1 MKIRT
6 VYNIYIAKAM
16 GINVFDRYS
25 LDHFMAGFISNG
37 LLKSIKMS
45 SSTNFIAANG
55 LHLFI
60 ELLEKNESPTKK
72 QLESNKNHVGDII
85 CFLLGWLLSYHLN
98 LNIPGIL
105 YPILW
110 ILLIYVTMHEII
122 REIFPY
128 IENRLVKGA
137 YVSKRSL

>member
-1 MKIRT
+1 
-6 VYNIYIAKAM
+6 M
-16 GINVFDRYS
+16 GINMFDRYS

-37 LLKSIKMS
+37 LLKSINMS
-45 SSTNFIAANG
+45 SSTNFIASNG
-55 LHLFI
+55 FHLLI

-72 QLESNKNHVGDII
+72 ELESNKNHVGDII

-128 IENRLVKGA
+128 IENGLVKGA
-137 YVSKRSL
+137 YISNRSV

>member
-1 MKIRT
+1 
-6 VYNIYIAKAM
+6 
-16 GINVFDRYS
+16 
-25 LDHFMAGFISNG
+25 
-37 LLKSIKMS
+37 MS
-45 SSTNFIAANG
+45 SSTNFNSKRNG
-55 LHLFI
+55 FHLFI

-137 YVSKRSL
+137 YIYQNVQYNEMIGNNEKENEKEYEFQTYVRK

>member
-1 MKIRT
+1 
-6 VYNIYIAKAM
+6 M
-16 GINVFDRYS
+16 GINMFDRYS
-25 LDHFMAGFISNG
+25 LDHFMAGFISNV
-37 LLKSIKMS
+37 LLKSINMS

-55 LHLFI
+55 FHLFI
-60 ELLEKNESPTKK
+60 ELLEKNESPRKK

-137 YVSKRSL
+137 YISKRSV

>member
-1 MKIRT
+1 
-6 VYNIYIAKAM
+6 M

-25 LDHFMAGFISNG
+25 LDHFMVGFISNG

-137 YVSKRSL
+137 YISKRSL